1 MLKFGLTTALAA
13 MGTAM
18 YAAKT
23 KGMLPSA
30 LQNRSRGIV
39 NPPTSKGNSGLHQRR
54 TSGYIVNTD
63 DGSILQFQY
72 NPAEWADEQGNNFG
86 AVEAPGMEYPLLFWT
101 GGETSV
107 IQLSLDFHEGA
118 SPTGGGTDAPS
129 AIMSKVKKMAA
140 PRMQQKEMIR
150 GANHFISPP
159 VCLFVWGNEQFK
171 FVLQK
176 YRFQRKFFNTNL
188 NTVMLNVNLEM
199 LLVK

>member
-13 MGTAM
+13 MGTAL

-23 KGMLPSA
+23 KNALPSS
-30 LQNRSRGIV
+30 LQNKSRGV
-39 NPPTSKGNSGLHQRR
+39 VKPPAVKGNSGLHQRR

-86 AVEAPGMEYPLLFWT
+86 AVEAPGMEYPLLFWS
-101 GGETSV
+101 GGEQSV
-107 IQLSLDFHEGA
+107 IQLSLDFHDGA
-118 SPTGGGTDAPS
+118 SPTGGGTASPS
-129 AIMSKVKKMAA
+129 SVMASIKKMAA
-140 PRMQQKEMIR
+140 PRKQQTEMIR

-159 VCLFVWGNEQFK
+159 VCLFVWGSEQFK

-176 YRFQRKFFNTNL
+176 YRFQRKFFDTSL
-188 NTVMLNVNLEM
+188 NTVMLNVSLEM